1 MVQRLAG
8 SKMQKGQRRRTSD
21 PSRRPLNAEGTI
33 ELRDEH
39 SGTFGPHQ
47 DTSHNIV
54 KFPQRRPSKAEALM
68 AYAHAKTDAE
78 RYRAMNALVLARLA
92 ERGRQ

>member
-1 MVQRLAG
+1 MEAVL
-8 SKMQKGQRRRTSD
+8 KK
-21 PSRRPLNAEGTI
+21 PLLLNPLNRT
-33 ELRDEH
+33 
-39 SGTFGPHQ
+39 

-54 KFPQRRPSKAEALM
+54 ELSSRRATKAQALM

-92 ERGRQ
+92 ERDG